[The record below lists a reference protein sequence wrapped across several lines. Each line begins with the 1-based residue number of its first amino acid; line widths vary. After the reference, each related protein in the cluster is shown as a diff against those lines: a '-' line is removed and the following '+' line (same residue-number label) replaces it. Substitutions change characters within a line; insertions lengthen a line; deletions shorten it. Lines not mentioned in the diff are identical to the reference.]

1 MPPQF
6 EKLTNNSL
14 RGRIADKV
22 REAILDG
29 TLAEGERLVE
39 RKLAQDF
46 GASLTAVREALVE
59 LESDGFIAKLPNAS
73 THVIRLTVEDAE
85 KIVSVRG
92 VLEGFAASEAARLVQ
107 PAQMQS
113 LAELANDAL
122 AAAEAGDTRQ
132 CLHHDLALHETI
144 WSIAGNPAMNAALRR
159 IVLPIYAFFSIRMKG
174 WAPNELR
181 ECAESNLPMVNAIC
195 SQDPDSARDALRYV
209 LDRWMDKTRSVVS
222 QQPPVERETPELKAA
237 LVLSPAQ
244 G

>member
-22 REAILDG
+22 RAAILDG

-39 RKLAQDF
+39 RKLAQEF

-92 VLEGFAASEAARLVQ
+92 VLEGFAASEAARLVS
-107 PAQMQS
+107 AEQMQT
-113 LAELANDAL
+113 LAELANDVL
-122 AAAEAGDTRQ
+122 VAAEAGDTRL
-132 CLHHDLALHETI
+132 CLHHDLALHETV
-144 WSIAGNPAMNAALRR
+144 WSIAGNPPMSAALRR
-159 IVLPIYAFFSIRMKG
+159 IVLPVYAFFSIRMKG
-174 WAPNELR
+174 WAAKELR
-181 ECAESNLPMVNAIC
+181 ECAESNLPLVNAIC

-209 LDRWMDKTRSVVS
+209 LDRWLDKARAVYEPQLVI
-222 QQPPVERETPELKAA
+222 ERESSELKAA